1 MEILI
6 HENAANNY
14 FRRCY
19 RGTQPNAVGLHNEG
33 FYNILKGLQ
42 GKWVEVDT
50 THLFTDQFNTVV
62 IEGVTGSG
70 ARINLADV
78 VEIKDDVR
86 HGLQKCVWCYG
97 YDHNHDGLCDRCEQ
111 SKYLVDLISPVLQNN
126 IKGVNI

>member
-19 RGTQPNAVGLHNEG
+19 RSTQPNAVGLHNEG

-50 THLFTDQFNTVV
+50 THLFTDQFNTMV

-111 SKYLVDLISPVLQNN
+111 SKYLVDLISPVLQSN
-126 IKGVNI
+126 IKGGTI

>member
-42 GKWVEVDT
+42 GKWVKVDT

-111 SKYLVDLISPVLQNN
+111 SKYLVDLISPSLQSN

>member
-111 SKYLVDLISPVLQNN
+111 SKYLVDLISPVLQSN
-126 IKGVNI
+126 IKKG

>member
-111 SKYLVDLISPVLQNN
+111 SKYLVDLISPSLQTN

>member
-62 IEGVTGSG
+62 IEGVTASG

-111 SKYLVDLISPVLQNN
+111 SKYLVDLISPVLQSN
-126 IKGVNI
+126 IKGGTI

>member
-42 GKWVEVDT
+42 GKWVKVDT
-50 THLFTDQFNTVV
+50 THLFTDQFNTMV

-111 SKYLVDLISPVLQNN
+111 SKYLVDLISPSLQRN

>member
-6 HENAANNY
+6 NENAAKNY
-14 FRRCY
+14 ITRCY
-19 RGTQPNAVGLHNEG
+19 RNARPDAVGLHNEG

-42 GKWVEVDT
+42 GKWVQVDT
-50 THLFTDQFNTVV
+50 THLFSDQFNTVV

-86 HGLQKCVWCYG
+86 QGLKKCQYCFG
-97 YDHNHDGLCDRCEQ
+97 YDKDNDNVCDRCEQ
-111 SKYLVDLISPVLQNN
+111 SEYLKELV
-126 IKGVNI
+126 

>member
-111 SKYLVDLISPVLQNN
+111 SKYLVDLISPVLQSN
-126 IKGVNI
+126 IKGGTI

>member
-111 SKYLVDLISPVLQNN
+111 SKYLVDLISPVLQSN
-126 IKGVNI
+126 IKGDTI